1 LIKFKYHLYKMAIK
15 RNIKYLNKDFTEFRA
30 NLIDYARTYFPTTYN
45 DFSPS
50 SPGMMF
56 MEMAAY
62 VGDVLSFYLD
72 NQIQENYLQ
81 YARQNNNLFE
91 LAYMLGYKP
100 NVTQVATAD
109 VDFYQQVPSKLS
121 SSIYVPD
128 FDYTL
133 FINENAVISSPLT
146 GTSNFIIEDPIDFSV
161 SSSADPT
168 EVSVYAISAGN
179 PTFFLLKKTRKAI
192 SSTINTTTFSF
203 GSPIKFSTVN
213 INADKIVGILD
224 VMDSDNNEW
233 YEVDYLAQETIYDS
247 IKNTNANDPNFS
259 SAGDTP
265 YLLKL
270 KKVQR
275 RFATR
280 FIDSGSLQL
289 QFGAGTSSDTD
300 ETVVPNPDNV
310 GLGLPFEKQKL
321 NTAYSPSNFI
331 FTKTYGIAPSNTTLT
346 VRYLTGG
353 GATANTPA
361 NTLTNI
367 SGDIKFLKNNLN
379 TSTANYIF
387 SSLAVNNASAADG
400 GGDGDTIEEIRQN
413 ASANFSTQLRNVT
426 SDDYL
431 VRVLSMPAKYGA
443 IAKAYVET
451 TKAQNI
457 SAGETNSILDLYALS
472 YNADKTLRVPSTA
485 LKQNISTYLSQYRMV
500 NDVINIK
507 DGFIINI
514 GVNFEIIVL
523 PDYNNNEVL
532 VNCIT
537 ALKNYFA
544 IDNWQINQPIL
555 LRDLY
560 ILLDKIE
567 GVQTVNKVE
576 IVNKVGEDLG
586 YSKYAYDIKAATI
599 NNVIYPSLD
608 PSIFEVKYLNSD
620 IVGRC
625 VSF

>member
-1 LIKFKYHLYKMAIK
+1 M
-15 RNIKYLNKDFTEFRA
+15 
-30 NLIDYARTYFPTTYN
+30 
-45 DFSPS
+45 
-50 SPGMMF
+50 
-56 MEMAAY
+56 
-62 VGDVLSFYLD
+62 
-72 NQIQENYLQ
+72 
-81 YARQNNNLFE
+81 
-91 LAYMLGYKP
+91 
-100 NVTQVATAD
+100 
-109 VDFYQQVPSKLS
+109 
-121 SSIYVPD
+121 SIG
-128 FDYTL
+128 
-133 FINENAVISSPLT
+133 N
-146 GTSNFIIEDPIDFSV
+146 
-161 SSSADPT
+161 
-168 EVSVYAISAGN
+168 ISAN
-179 PTFFLLKKTRKAI
+179 R
-192 SSTINTTTFSF
+192 
-203 GSPIKFSTVN
+203 
-213 INADKIVGILD
+213 IVGILD
-224 VMDSDNNEW
+224 VIDSDSNEW

-247 IKNTNANDPNFS
+247 IKNTNPNDPNFS
-259 SAGDTP
+259 TAGDTP

-310 GLGLPFEKQKL
+310 GLGLPFERQKL

-361 NTLTNI
+361 NTLTRI
-367 SGDIKFLKNNLN
+367 SGDIKFLKNNLP
-379 TSTANYIF
+379 TPTANYIF
-387 SSLAVNNASAADG
+387 ASLAVNNASAADG

-457 SAGETNSILDLYALS
+457 SVGETNSILDLYALS

-485 LKQNISTYLSQYRMV
+485 LKQNISTYLSQYRMI
-500 NDVINIK
+500 NDVVNIK

-555 LRDLY
+555 LRDLN

-576 IVNKVGEDLG
+576 IVNKVGENLG
-586 YSKYAYDIKAATI
+586 YSKYAYDTKAATI
-599 NNVIYPSLD
+599 NNVVYPSLD
-608 PSIFEVKYLNSD
+608 PSIFEVKYPNTD
-620 IVGRC
+620 IIGRVG
-625 VSF
+625 SF

>member
-1 LIKFKYHLYKMAIK
+1 MAVK

-457 SAGETNSILDLYALS
+457 SAGETNSILDLYTLS